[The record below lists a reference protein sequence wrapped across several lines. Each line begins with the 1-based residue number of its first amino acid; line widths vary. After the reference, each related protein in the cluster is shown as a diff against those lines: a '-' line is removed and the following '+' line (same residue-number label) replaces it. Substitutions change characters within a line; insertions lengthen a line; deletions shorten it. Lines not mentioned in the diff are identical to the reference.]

1 MPGPISQKEQQ
12 ADRSSQSARTA
23 HDNLNR
29 GIITLLQEDGRI
41 PYSTIAARLGVSEGA
56 VRKRVNQ
63 LQQSGAMRVVAVVDP
78 MELSFDAYTMLGIK
92 VAPSAQPEEVA
103 NRLSTNPDVVYAIW
117 VSGPYDLLVEVIF
130 EERNRFVE
138 FLSEE
143 IYGRDDIQ
151 SCEIM
156 QNLKV
161 IKNQYQLKP
170 VLKVQTKQKSET

>member
-1 MPGPISQKEQQ
+1 MPGPITKPDQS
-12 ADRSSQSARTA
+12 AGRSSQSARTA

-29 GIITLLQEDGRI
+29 GIITMLQEDGRT
-41 PYSTIAARLGVSEGA
+41 PYSTIAAQLGVSEGA

-92 VAPSAQPEEVA
+92 VAPPAQPEDVA
-103 NRLSTNPDVVYAIW
+103 NRLSVSEDVVYAIW

-130 EERNRFVE
+130 EERNCFVD
-138 FLSEE
+138 FLSNE
-143 IYGRDDIQ
+143 IYGHNDIQ
-151 SCEIM
+151 SCDIM

-161 IKNQYQLKP
+161 VKNQYQLKP
-170 VLKVQTKQKSET
+170 VLKVQNDKT